1 MSNNHCCHP
10 EPLFF
15 CHNNNNDILNM
26 RKEFNIDDPFESM
39 IIRFLNGQLKDE
51 EVDKLNSLIDESPEN
66 LEIFRAYQN
75 IWLGSS
81 ALLPDERYNTLR
93 AWKSVSRGMEKSANR
108 RLYTSRR
115 ASRHIYMGL
124 SKIAALIAAVFII
137 GAITSYLIFMNFHSL
152 SSDIYTE
159 ISVPQGSRSQIVLP
173 DNSRVWLNAGSTIR
187 YPNNFDRID
196 RVVELDGEAYFD
208 VVSNPRKPFVVSTE
222 HLKFRALGTAF
233 NVKAYPED
241 EVVSATLV
249 EGNVIV
255 EIPDINDKPLSFNLE
270 PRQNF
275 TYNIAAGRVESA
287 EIIEEIKKETEV
299 PSDPIAEETTGLPEP
314 RILVRTNIRP
324 EIYTS
329 WKDDEWVVEGETMA
343 DMAVLLG
350 RRFNTKIN
358 IDTEELKRYR
368 FTGRIMN
375 ETLEQV
381 LEILRMT
388 TPLKFTVGKG
398 YVDWEI
404 DPDLKEEYDLLLDKQ
419 ERI

>member
-1 MSNNHCCHP
+1 
-10 EPLFF
+10 
-15 CHNNNNDILNM
+15 M
-26 RKEFNIDDPFESM
+26 RKEFNIDDPFENM
-39 IIRFLNGQLKDE
+39 IIRFLNGQITYE
-51 EVDKLNSLIDESPEN
+51 EVDKLNSLIEESPEN
-66 LEIFRAYQN
+66 LEIFCKYRN

-93 AWKSVSRGMEKSANR
+93 AWKSVSKGMEKSNNR
-108 RLYTSRR
+108 RLYTSGR
-115 ASRHIYMGL
+115 ASRHLYLGF

-137 GAITSYLIFMNFHSL
+137 GAITSYLIFMNYHSL
-152 SSDIYTE
+152 SGGIYTE
-159 ISVPQGSRSQIVLP
+159 ISAPQGSRSRILLP
-173 DNSRVWLNAGSTIR
+173 DSSIVWLNAGSTIK

-196 RVVELDGEAYFD
+196 RVVELKGEAYFD
-208 VVSNPRKPFVVSTE
+208 VVSNPRKPFVVCTE
-222 HLKFRALGTAF
+222 HLKLRALGTAF
-233 NVKAYPED
+233 NIKAYPED

-255 EIPDINDKPLSFNLE
+255 EISDINDTPLSYNLE

-275 TYNIAAGRVESA
+275 TYNIAAGRVESV
-287 EIIEEIKKETEV
+287 EIIEQVYKEDEV
-299 PSDPIAEETTGLPEP
+299 PADPVAEDTTGLSEP
-314 RILVRTNIRP
+314 RIFVRSNIKP

-329 WKDDEWVVEGETMA
+329 WKDDEWVVEGENMA

-358 IDTEELKRYR
+358 IETEELERYR

-388 TPLKFTVGKG
+388 TPLKYTVGKG
-398 YVDWEI
+398 YVDWEV
-404 DPDLKEEYDLLLDKQ
+404 DPNLQDQFDKIL
-419 ERI
+419 EKKNNAE

>member
-1 MSNNHCCHP
+1 MKK
-10 EPLFF
+10 
-15 CHNNNNDILNM
+15 D
-26 RKEFNIDDPFESM
+26 FNIDDPFDNL
-39 IIRFLNGQLKDE
+39 IIRFLNGQLTVE
-51 EVDKLNSLIDESPEN
+51 ETDKLESLIEESPEN
-66 LEIFRAYQN
+66 QEVFRAYQK

-81 ALLPDERYNTLR
+81 ALLPDERYNALR
-93 AWKSVSRGMEKSANR
+93 AWKRVSEGMDKSASR
-108 RLYTSRR
+108 RLYASRR

-124 SKIAALIAAVFII
+124 SKIAALIVAVFII
-137 GAITSYLIFMNFHSL
+137 GVLATYLVFMNYHGVSAEN
-152 SSDIYTE
+152 YTE

-187 YPNNFDRID
+187 YPDNFDRID
-196 RVVELDGEAYFD
+196 RVVELEGEAYFD
-208 VVSNPRKPFVVSTE
+208 VVSNPRRPFIVSTE
-222 HLKFRALGTAF
+222 YLRVRATGTAF
-233 NVKAYPED
+233 NVKAYPDD

-249 EGNVIV
+249 EGNVTV
-255 EIPDINDKPLSFNLE
+255 EIPDINDTPLSYNLE

-275 TYNIAAGRVESA
+275 TYNIAARSVVSSEIVEHDEREDKLPA
-287 EIIEEIKKETEV
+287 EPV
-299 PSDPIAEETTGLPEP
+299 AEDITGLPEP

-324 EIYTS
+324 ELYTS

-343 DMAVLLG
+343 DMAVMLG

-358 IDTEELKRYR
+358 IETEELKRYR

-388 TPLKFTVGKG
+388 TPLKYSVGKG

-404 DPDLKEEYDLLLDKQ
+404 DPDLKEEYELLLDKS
-419 ERI
+419 

>member
-1 MSNNHCCHP
+1 MRNQHFCHP

-15 CHNNNNDILNM
+15 CHNNNNDILSM
-26 RKEFNIDDPFESM
+26 KKEFNIDDPFESM
-39 IIRFLNGQLKDE
+39 IIRFLNGQLTDE
-51 EVDKLNSLIDESPEN
+51 EADKLNSLIEESPEN
-66 LEIFRAYQN
+66 LEILCTYRN

-93 AWKSVSRGMEKSANR
+93 AWKSVSRGMEKSSNR
-108 RLYTSRR
+108 RMYTSMR
-115 ASRHIYMGL
+115 APRHIYLGL

-137 GAITSYLIFMNFHSL
+137 GAITSYLIFMNYHSL
-152 SSDIYTE
+152 SGDIYTE
-159 ISVPQGSRSQIVLP
+159 ISVPQGSMSQIVLP
-173 DNSRVWLNAGSTIR
+173 DSSIVWLNAGSKIK

-196 RVVELDGEAYFD
+196 RVVGLEGEAYFD
-208 VVSNPRKPFVVSTE
+208 VVSNPRRPFVVSTE
-222 HLKFRALGTAF
+222 HLNLRAFGTAF
-233 NVKAYPED
+233 NIKAYPED
-241 EVVSATLV
+241 KVVSATLV

-255 EIPDINDKPLSFNLE
+255 EIPDINDKPLSYNLE

-275 TYNIAAGRVESA
+275 TYNIADRRVESA
-287 EIIEEIKKETEV
+287 EIIEPVEEEDEIFT
-299 PSDPIAEETTGLPEP
+299 DPVAEYTTGLPEP
-314 RILVRTNIRP
+314 KILVRSNIRP

-343 DMAVLLG
+343 DMAVMLG
-350 RRFNTKIN
+350 RRYNTKIN
-358 IDTEELKRYR
+358 IETKELERYR

-388 TPLKFTVGKG
+388 TPLKYTVGKG

-404 DPDLKEEYDLLLDKQ
+404 DPDLKEEYELLLDKS
-419 ERI
+419 